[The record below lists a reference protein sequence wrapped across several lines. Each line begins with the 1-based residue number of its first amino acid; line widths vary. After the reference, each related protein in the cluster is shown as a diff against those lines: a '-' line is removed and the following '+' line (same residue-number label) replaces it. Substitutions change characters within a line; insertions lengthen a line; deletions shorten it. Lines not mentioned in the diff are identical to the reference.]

1 MPGGGYPPLK
11 KGMPASMSNPKRFSL
26 LLYGEWMRP
35 MAVPA
40 FCIMAILFVLWAIS
54 LLGMLPEHLGGSR
67 PVQDILLGAAAIAT
81 FLLWGIVVILPR
93 LSYVECRS
101 DYLVM
106 RIGFLRL
113 IVSYSRVRTT
123 RSVLHGQIHSPKTQP
138 RSRRAL
144 AIRMA
149 PWQSVAIEL
158 TSYPM
163 AFFLLRAMTHPFL
176 FLGDQPG
183 FLFAVE
189 DWMGLDQSI
198 EEARAAW
205 IAKRKT
211 SDKPP
216 RLWGL
221 LE

>member
-1 MPGGGYPPLK
+1 
-11 KGMPASMSNPKRFSL
+11 
-26 LLYGEWMRP
+26 
-35 MAVPA
+35 MAAPA
-40 FCIMAILFVLWAIS
+40 FCIMVILFVLWVIA
-54 LLGMLPEHLGGSR
+54 LLGLLPEHLGGSR
-67 PVQDILLGAAAIAT
+67 QTQDILLGVATIAT
-81 FLLWGIVVILPR
+81 FLLWGIVTVLPR
-93 LSYVECRS
+93 LSFVECRS
-101 DYLVM
+101 DFLAL

-113 IVSYSRVRTT
+113 VVSYSRVRTT
-123 RSVLHGQIHSPKTQP
+123 RSVLHGQIHPPKAQP
-138 RSRRAL
+138 RSRRGL
-144 AIRMA
+144 AARLASI
-149 PWQSVAIEL
+149 QSVAIEL

-189 DWMGLDQSI
+189 DWMGLDRCI

-205 IAKRKT
+205 LAKRKT